1 MGQLVVKFKDAFQ
14 HAISCDSLGKHA
26 RGIVWGV
33 PNSILYE
40 FYGRIINVQI
50 VRANPLKWINNN

>member
-50 VRANPLKWINNN
+50 VRANPLK